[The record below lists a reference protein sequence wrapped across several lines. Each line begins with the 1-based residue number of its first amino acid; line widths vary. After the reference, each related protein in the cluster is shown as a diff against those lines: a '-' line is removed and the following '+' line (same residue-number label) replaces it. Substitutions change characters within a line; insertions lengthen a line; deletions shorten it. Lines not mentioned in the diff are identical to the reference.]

1 MPPKIVYLVK
11 CNSNCQLVKWVLFF
25 LGQTISLVLLMIES
39 DSPKICFEWVIIIS
53 MTCNVMVAAIS
64 HRPSLSWLLENPNS
78 KCQQLFFVDFLH
90 LRRNVF
96 LKVRKIWSCATLLK
110 CQISAFHISPRVR
123 TRFFGSFAL
132 KMPAT
137 TYFVKFKKFCLLMSL
152 NLFYV
157 KKHDERRQ
165 IMING

>member
-1 MPPKIVYLVK
+1 MQNFRLLMSWRRSAFNEVKDLPPKIVYLVK

-53 MTCNVMVAAIS
+53 MTCNVMVAGCGHIPSAITFVVVGK
-64 HRPSLSWLLENPNS
+64 S
-78 KCQQLFFVDFLH
+78 KFQMSTVIFCGDFL

-137 TYFVKFKKFCLLMSL
+137 
-152 NLFYV
+152 
-157 KKHDERRQ
+157 
-165 IMING
+165 